1 MRLRFDAK
9 TQFAWIVAISA
20 TCACGGP
27 TEGTT
32 TKRLSVPEAAL
43 QRAEEEPS
51 QWDTL
56 DSALDF
62 ASPAF
67 KTFTISG
74 CGDDHDHDATDPRS
88 DAATRE
94 RATFPVSWR
103 SEHQRH
109 RREKTE
115 MVRLLGFNDFHGQL
129 SQGRTVAGRP
139 VGGAA
144 VLAAYLK
151 DSAAEVPH
159 RSLIIHAGDHV
170 GASPPASALL
180 QDEPSIQFL
189 NLLGDRDCRY
199 RARDHARCNVVGTL
213 GNHEFDEGA
222 DEMLRLIHGGN
233 SAIGPFLEDP
243 YRGATFSYVSA
254 NVIDADTR
262 KPLLAPYAIKQLGN
276 VKLGVIGAVLRETP
290 SIVTPTG
297 VAGLEFVDEAN
308 AINSAVRQLRRKGVR
323 TIVVTIHQGG
333 AQTSYEGDTVADGQV
348 TGDILP
354 ILDRLDDDVDV
365 VISGHRHAFTNALVP
380 NANGTPILV
389 TQAFSSSTAFAEVD
403 LDVSRR
409 SGDVVAKTA
418 RVITTYSDVAP
429 GDNPDPAVAELV
441 RQAEART
448 APLVNQV
455 IGESSIAITRTQ
467 AASGESALGNL
478 IADAQRA
485 ATGSDFS
492 FMNPGGVRAD
502 LDAGPI
508 TWGELFTIQPFGNS
522 LVRMD
527 LTGEQVRTL
536 LEQQWVGQTSP
547 RLLQISGLRY
557 TWDAAAPDGAK
568 VIEITKD
575 GIVLDPAAIYSVT
588 VNSFI
593 AAGGDNFSVL
603 VDGTN
608 RVGGDVDLDA
618 LITYVTS
625 LSQPIVAQV
634 EGRITRVN

>member
-1 MRLRFDAK
+1 
-9 TQFAWIVAISA
+9 
-20 TCACGGP
+20 
-27 TEGTT
+27 
-32 TKRLSVPEAAL
+32 
-43 QRAEEEPS
+43 
-51 QWDTL
+51 
-56 DSALDF
+56 
-62 ASPAF
+62 
-67 KTFTISG
+67 
-74 CGDDHDHDATDPRS
+74 
-88 DAATRE
+88 
-94 RATFPVSWR
+94 
-103 SEHQRH
+103 
-109 RREKTE
+109 
-115 MVRLLGFNDFHGQL
+115 
-129 SQGRTVAGRP
+129 
-139 VGGAA
+139 
-144 VLAAYLK
+144 
-151 DSAAEVPH
+151 
-159 RSLIIHAGDHV
+159 
-170 GASPPASALL
+170 
-180 QDEPSIQFL
+180 
-189 NLLGDRDCRY
+189 
-199 RARDHARCNVVGTL
+199 
-213 GNHEFDEGA
+213 
-222 DEMLRLIHGGN
+222 
-233 SAIGPFLEDP
+233 
-243 YRGATFSYVSA
+243 
-254 NVIDADTR
+254 
-262 KPLLAPYAIKQLGN
+262 
-276 VKLGVIGAVLRETP
+276 
-290 SIVTPTG
+290 
-297 VAGLEFVDEAN
+297 
-308 AINSAVRQLRRKGVR
+308 
-323 TIVVTIHQGG
+323 
-333 AQTSYEGDTVADGQV
+333 
-348 TGDILP
+348 
-354 ILDRLDDDVDV
+354 
-365 VISGHRHAFTNALVP
+365 
-380 NANGTPILV
+380 
-389 TQAFSSSTAFAEVD
+389 
-403 LDVSRR
+403 
-409 SGDVVAKTA
+409 
-418 RVITTYSDVAP
+418 
-429 GDNPDPAVAELV
+429 VAELV